1 MGKDECGAG
10 DIAGLAPYACTAEQQ
25 SRGPVSPAPFDTAP
39 FDTVPFDA
47 APLDAAPFDAAPF
60 DAACD
65 AP

>member
-1 MGKDECGAG
+1 MSPACSPDH
-10 DIAGLAPYACTAEQQ
+10 ACTAEQQ
-25 SRGPVSPAPFDTAP
+25 SRGPVSPAL
-39 FDTVPFDA
+39 FDTVPLDAGSFDA

>member
-10 DIAGLAPYACTAEQQ
+10 DVAGLAPDHACTAEQQ
-25 SRGPVSPAPFDTAP
+25 SRGPVSPAL
-39 FDTVPFDA
+39 FDTVPLDA
-47 APLDAAPFDAAPF
+47 ASFDAAPFDAAPF

>member
-10 DIAGLAPYACTAEQQ
+10 DVAGRAPDYACTAEQQ
-25 SRGPVSPAPFDTAP
+25 SRGPISP
-39 FDTVPFDA
+39 
-47 APLDAAPFDAAPF
+47 APFDAAPF